1 HPEWFASCDLSGCGL
16 FEIPPGEP
24 SGFGGAVG
32 ERRAAFESAW
42 QGGGF
47 HLWASTFID
56 IGVNLEANRL
66 AYEFWR
72 EKTRAR
78 VADPVTAEKLAPEK
92 PPHPFGTKRPS
103 LEQWYYEVF
112 NRDNVALVDVR
123 DEPIAEITP
132 TAVRTELRHYP
143 LDLLVL
149 ATGFHATTGGLTQID
164 IRGLSGRTLE
174 DTWKSGVQTHLGIGI
189 PNFPNLLMLYG
200 PQSPTAF
207 CNGPTCAELQGDWV
221 ADCLCHLRDHGLTR
235 IAASAAARR
244 SWPEQLAGLAART
257 LLPLAESWYMG
268 ANIPGKPRQL
278 LHHNGLQEYL
288 ACCRESAEN
297 GYAGFEL
304 SARRD

>member
-103 LEQWYYEVF
+103 LEQWYFEVF
-112 NRDNVALVDVR
+112 NQDNVTLVDVR
-123 DEPIAEITP
+123 EEPIEEITP
-132 TAVRTELRHYP
+132 TGVRIGPRHHEL
-143 LDLLVL
+143 DILVL
-149 ATGFHATTGGLTQID
+149 ATGFDASTGGLTQID
-164 IRGLSGRTLE
+164 IRGLSGRTLK
-174 DTWKSGVQTHLGIGI
+174 DTWSTGVKTYLGLGI
-189 PNFPNLLMLYG
+189 PDFPNLLMLYG

-221 ADCLCHLRDHGLTR
+221 LDCLSHLRDTGLTR
-235 IAASAAARR
+235 IEATAAAGE
-244 SWPEQLAGLAART
+244 WWTQHMADLAG
-257 LLPLAESWYMG
+257 
-268 ANIPGKPRQL
+268 
-278 LHHNGLQEYL
+278 
-288 ACCRESAEN
+288 
-297 GYAGFEL
+297 
-304 SARRD
+304 